1 MCPSTFNFS
10 FLNLL
15 IEIIK
20 KYKKVN
26 KVKVNEI

>member
-1 MCPSTFNFS
+1 MCPSTLNFS